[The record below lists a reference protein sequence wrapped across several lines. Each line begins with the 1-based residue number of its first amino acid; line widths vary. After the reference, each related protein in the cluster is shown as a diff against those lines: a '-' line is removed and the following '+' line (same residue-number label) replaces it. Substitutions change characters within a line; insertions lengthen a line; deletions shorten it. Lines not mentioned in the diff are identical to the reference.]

1 MLEEEEM
8 SVPHFE
14 FAAGEGSQPV
24 EENANVVDAP
34 IVDDPPSVRFT
45 WKIENFS
52 KFNRSS
58 FVSLLFS
65 PRTLPAPHLF

>member
-1 MLEEEEM
+1 M

-24 EENANVVDAP
+24 E
-34 IVDDPPSVRFT
+34 VDDPPSVRFT